1 MKSKQNSSADQIR
14 ESQESCYMAA
24 KKNGKTKSVVCALQK

>member
-14 ESQESCYMAA
+14 ESRESCYMAA
-24 KKNGKTKSVVCALQK
+24 KKMVKLKA